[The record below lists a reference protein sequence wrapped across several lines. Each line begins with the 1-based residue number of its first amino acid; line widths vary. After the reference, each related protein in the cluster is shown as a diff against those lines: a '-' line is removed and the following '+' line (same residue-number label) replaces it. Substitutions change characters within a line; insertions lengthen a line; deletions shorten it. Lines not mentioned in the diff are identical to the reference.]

1 VLGTGPDVPARILNG
16 APGESVEWQ
25 LVRIAGTITDL
36 TRLGDRWRADVRV
49 GGSSVLVTGLAGAG
63 IASTSLA
70 EGRSVTVVGI
80 VRGPYPTATDR
91 RWTVIPRGPWDLAVG
106 PASSGSARGAGGPSG
121 SGSGGPSGSGPGA
134 GASGAPY
141 SGVPDVDLA
150 ALGDH
155 LGELV
160 RIGGLVVAGTATGFS
175 LDDGTAIGHVE
186 LRGEAA
192 AFLDL
197 IEPGDALGI
206 VGRVASGAGG
216 EPVVRATDPAGLV
229 RLGSLGES
237 VPLAAAVDPS
247 AAAGPSLGPV
257 SAAGLGDPLGGV
269 DGGRLGLVGLAL
281 ASVGSLLVTLAR
293 RRRAD
298 LGLRR
303 VVATRIAGLRAPSGS
318 AGSPFDR
325 A

>member
-1 VLGTGPDVPARILNG
+1 
-16 APGESVEWQ
+16 
-25 LVRIAGTITDL
+25 
-36 TRLGDRWRADVRV
+36 
-49 GGSSVLVTGLAGAG
+49 VT
-63 IASTSLA
+63 
-70 EGRSVTVVGI
+70 
-80 VRGPYPTATDR
+80 
-91 RWTVIPRGPWDLAVG
+91 
-106 PASSGSARGAGGPSG
+106 
-121 SGSGGPSGSGPGA
+121 
-134 GASGAPY
+134 PY
-141 SGVPDVDLA
+141 SGVPDIDLA

-192 AFLDL
+192 TFLDL
-197 IEPGDALGI
+197 IEAGDALGI
-206 VGRVASGAGG
+206 VGRVVSGAGG
-216 EPVVRATDPAGLV
+216 EPLVRATDPAGLV

-237 VPLAAAVDPS
+237 VPLAAAVDSSGAARPS
-247 AAAGPSLGPV
+247 FGPV
-257 SAAGLGDPLGGV
+257 SAAGLADPLGGL

-281 ASVGSLLVTLAR
+281 ASVGSLLVTVAR

-303 VVATRIAGLRAPSGS
+303 AVATRLAGLGAPSGS
-318 AGSPFDR
+318 AGSPSDR